1 MAELSPSLMFLS
13 MYQSPEPE
21 PQGAQGYKLPLE
33 IAVSC
38 AAARRKGL
46 MCRWSGRPLPRRVWD
61 RGGHDV
67 SEGRLS
73 ETCARH
79 SWSSP
84 QPALEIPA
92 LKKPVLPT
100 LGFENRGSPRVSPLL
115 RATGEFIPSRTQWI
129 SSPHNCYYA
138 RSPYNI
144 SFSLTKLAHEPKL
157 D

>member
-1 MAELSPSLMFLS
+1 MAELSPSLTFLS

-21 PQGAQGYKLPLE
+21 PQGAQGYKLSLE

-38 AAARRKGL
+38 AAARGKGL
-46 MCRWSGRPLPRRVWD
+46 MCRWSGRPLPHRVCD
-61 RGGHDV
+61 RGGRGV
-67 SEGRLS
+67 SGGRLA

-79 SWSSP
+79 SRSSP
-84 QPALEIPA
+84 QPVLEIPR

-129 SSPHNCYYA
+129 SSPHNCYCA
-138 RSPYNI
+138 SSSYNI
-144 SFSLTKLAHEPKL
+144 SFSLTKLGHEPKL